1 MGRASC
7 RRQRHTWESGKV
19 ASCGSW
25 FPRMTILCG
34 WGLRREPKIQAKLRV
49 ADLGG
54 GSVVGPIATVDED
67 VTHRKRRGGSREG
80 GIWCGEG
87 GIWCGE
93 GWIWCGEGWIWCGEG
108 GIWWLRQLCLV
119 AMGI

>member
-1 MGRASC
+1 MELAGGACVLQAAAAHLGER
-7 RRQRHTWESGKV
+7 E
-19 ASCGSW
+19 GSVLRVVV
-25 FPRMTILCG
+25 PTNDNLVRV
-34 WGLRREPKIQAKLRV
+34 GLRREPKIQAKLRV

-87 GIWCGE
+87 GIW
-93 GWIWCGEGWIWCGEG
+93 
-108 GIWWLRQLCLV
+108 WLRQLCLV